1 MARTR
6 LLFASL
12 ALVAPLLTAAT
23 AQAGPLVPLL
33 PATGLVLSLE
43 PEMGGARTT
52 QLNCHPTGGPHK
64 HARQACDALTP
75 VEGDFRELEPTADA
89 MCTME
94 LNPTKATLRG
104 KWRDKRID
112 FQQVYSNPCVV
123 RASTGKVFDF

>member
-6 LLFASL
+6 LLFACL
-12 ALVAPLLTAAT
+12 ALAAPLVPAT
-23 AQAGPLVPLL
+23 AQAAPL
-33 PATGLVLSLE
+33 PASGLVLSVQ
-43 PEMGGARTT
+43 PEMGTLSTT
-52 QLNCHPTGGPHK
+52 QLHCEPAGGLHRN
-64 HARQACDALTP
+64 AQQACDQLMP
-75 VEGDFRELEPTADA
+75 VEGDFRKLEETGA

-104 KWRDKRID
+104 KWRNKRID

>member
-6 LLFASL
+6 LLFACL
-12 ALVAPLLTAAT
+12 ALAAPLFPAT
-23 AQAGPLVPLL
+23 AQAAPLA
-33 PATGLVLSLE
+33 PASGLVLSMQ
-43 PEMGGARTT
+43 PEMGTLSTT
-52 QLNCHPTGGPHK
+52 KLTCEPAGGTHR
-64 HARQACDALTP
+64 HAKQACDQLMP
-75 VEGDFRELEPTADA
+75 VEGDFRRLEETGA

-104 KWRDKRID
+104 KWRNKRID